1 MSGNRFDHYGAG
13 EAAAPPQRD
22 WSDVPGE
29 AWRNAPR
36 SGADQVENLAYPLA
50 RVAGSI
56 PGRVVSLV
64 GEPIVSNTLGVVTR
78 KGADAVRAAGRA
90 GVEANNMLPAHMSG
104 LAPIEDVQGM
114 ATSALDKARQEA
126 LAAYSNDAASVTA
139 DKRPFD
145 FQPIEVDLPD
155 PATARTFD
163 GIDLTDIPRLRTRL
177 DEIIGEA
184 KASDPTAQTPQRMD
198 ELKRAVAALRAWNLP
213 RSPERAAVD
222 RVHAAIEAEIADNA
236 PNYAKAMADHWK
248 AADQLDGVNDSL
260 RVQNDDAAIRKL
272 QAMSRINVATSDG
285 QRATLMDILARH
297 EPALPYALAGQAMKG
312 SESSG
317 LPARLLGLAHLA
329 LPFLAVPRLVGEG
342 ASGGG
347 SMMRRAGEM
356 GVTPERTSAV
366 LSGAYQTGRAAG
378 GATLSAPGLRV
389 FGGNSSADPESSQL
403 AAARALRTANERLA
417 AGRR

>member
-1 MSGNRFDHYGAG
+1 MSGNLFHHYGVPG
-13 EAAAPPQRD
+13 EAGATRQRD

-36 SGADQVENLAYPLA
+36 SGADLLEKLAYPLA

-56 PGRVVSLV
+56 PGRLVSRV
-64 GEPIVSNTLGVVTR
+64 GEPIVSHTLGVATR
-78 KGADAVRAAGRA
+78 KGADAVPAAGRA
-90 GVEANNMLPAHMSG
+90 GVEANDMLPAHMSG
-104 LAPIEDVQGM
+104 FAPIEDVQGM

-126 LAAYSNDAASVTA
+126 LAAYSNDAASVAA

-145 FQPIEVDLPD
+145 FRPIEAALPD

-163 GIDLTDIPRLRTRL
+163 GIHLTDIPRLRTKL
-177 DEIIGEA
+177 DEITGKA

-198 ELKRAVAALRAWNLP
+198 ELKRAVAALREWNLP

-222 RVHAAIEAEIADNA
+222 RVHAAIEAEIADKA

-248 AADQLDGVNDSL
+248 AADQLNGVNDSL

-272 QAMSRINVATSDG
+272 QALSRINVATSDG
-285 QRATLMDILARH
+285 RRATLMDILAHH

-317 LPARLLGLAHLA
+317 LLA
-329 LPFLAVPRLVGEG
+329 LPFLAVPRPVGEG
-342 ASGGG
+342 AYRGG
-347 SMMRRAGEM
+347 SMMRRVGEM

-366 LSGAYQTGRAAG
+366 LSGAYQTGRAASG
-378 GATLSAPGLRV
+378 VTPAAPGLRV
-389 FGGNSSADPESSQL
+389 FGGNSSADPESPQL

>member
-1 MSGNRFDHYGAG
+1 MSGNLFDHYG
-13 EAAAPPQRD
+13 
-22 WSDVPGE
+22 VPGE
-29 AWRNAPR
+29 A
-36 SGADQVENLAYPLA
+36 GATS
-50 RVAGSI
+50 RVGQ
-56 PGRVVSLV
+56 
-64 GEPIVSNTLGVVTR
+64 PIVSTILGVVMR
-78 KGADAVRAAGRA
+78 KGTGAVRTAGRA
-90 GVEANNMLPAHMSG
+90 GVEANDMLPADGGG

-114 ATSALDKARQEA
+114 AASALDKARQEA
-126 LAAYSNDAASVTA
+126 LAAYSSDAASVAA

-145 FQPIEVDLPD
+145 FQSIEAALPD

-163 GIDLTDIPRLRTRL
+163 GIHLTDIPCLRTRL
-177 DEIIGEA
+177 DEIIGKV
-184 KASDPTAQTPQRMD
+184 KASDPAAQTPQRMD
-198 ELKRAVAALRAWNLP
+198 ELKRAVAALREWNLP
-213 RSPERAAVD
+213 RSSERAAVD
-222 RVHAAIEAEIADNA
+222 RVHAAIEAEIADKA
-236 PNYAKAMADHWK
+236 PNYAKATADHWK

-272 QAMSRINVATSDG
+272 QTMSRTNVATSDG
-285 QRATLMDILARH
+285 RPATLMDIPARH

-317 LPARLLGLAHLA
+317 LPARLLGFAHPA
-329 LPFLAVPRLVGEG
+329 LPFLAAPRLVGEG
-342 ASGGG
+342 AYGGG

-356 GVTPERTSAV
+356 GVTPER
-366 LSGAYQTGRAAG
+366 TGRAAG

>member
-1 MSGNRFDHYGAG
+1 MSGNLFDHYG
-13 EAAAPPQRD
+13 
-22 WSDVPGE
+22 VPGE
-29 AWRNAPR
+29 G
-36 SGADQVENLAYPLA
+36 GATS
-50 RVAGSI
+50 RVGQ
-56 PGRVVSLV
+56 
-64 GEPIVSNTLGVVTR
+64 PIVSNIFGVVTR
-78 KGADAVRAAGRA
+78 KGAGAVRTAGWA
-90 GVEANNMLPAHMSG
+90 GVEANDMLPADRGG

-114 ATSALDKARQEA
+114 AASALDKARQEA

-222 RVHAAIEAEIADNA
+222 RVHAAIEAEIADKA

-248 AADQLDGVNDSL
+248 AADQLNRVNDSL

-297 EPALPYALAGQAMKG
+297 EPALPYALAGQAMKA

-378 GATLSAPGLRV
+378 GATPAAPGLRV